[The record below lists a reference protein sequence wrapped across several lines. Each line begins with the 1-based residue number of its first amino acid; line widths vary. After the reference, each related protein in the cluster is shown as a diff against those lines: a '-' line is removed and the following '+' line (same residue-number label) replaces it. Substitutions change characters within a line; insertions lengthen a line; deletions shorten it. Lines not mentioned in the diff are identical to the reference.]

1 MIGGIRD
8 VFSQSILTFVKRK
21 DPKVSLLTSEARY
34 NRTWTNFGKQNWRW
48 PLALRVYVQ
57 DVPVFTGTT
66 LTCSITCAP
75 GAGIHGDVLHVHT
88 EAFSKPNT
96 GFPRFSSV
104 PQHTNTHQTH
114 TTTTH
119 NTTTTTT
126 HHTTQHTTSHGD
138 REKEWKRERSGK
150 KTERETRQEKT
161 IQYKKTREDEKE
173 EKRREKKRREEKR
186 EEEREEKREEEEKK
200 RREEEEKKE
209 ERRWREEEKRREKMK
224 RLEEKKM
231 TKREKM
237 KVKRRDDE
245 KERED
250 VSGNER
256 ENEER

>member
-104 PQHTNTHQTH
+104 PQHKHTPNTHHDH
-114 TTTTH
+114 TTPRPQR
-119 NTTTTTT
+119 
-126 HHTTQHTTSHGD
+126 HTTQHNTQHHTETERKS
-138 REKEWKRERSGK
+138 ERER
-150 KTERETRQEKT
+150 EREIGEEDRKRD
-161 IQYKKTREDEKE
+161 KTREDY
-173 EKRREKKRREEKR
+173 
-186 EEEREEKREEEEKK
+186 
-200 RREEEEKKE
+200 
-209 ERRWREEEKRREKMK
+209 
-224 RLEEKKM
+224 
-231 TKREKM
+231 TIQ
-237 KVKRRDDE
+237 
-245 KERED
+245 ED
-250 VSGNER
+250 
-256 ENEER
+256 